1 MRFDLL
7 AMDALRPRRRQ
18 VTEKVDAR
26 PTGPPKRRSSSATVS
41 GPGVPVSR
49 TSAYAPTHATFRN
62 TCDVALLGISPNPA
76 DRLTE
81 KLGRSGT
88 VGGFRN

>member
-1 MRFDLL
+1 M
-7 AMDALRPRRRQ
+7 
-18 VTEKVDAR
+18 
-26 PTGPPKRRSSSATVS
+26 
-41 GPGVPVSR
+41 
-49 TSAYAPTHATFRN
+49 HATFRN